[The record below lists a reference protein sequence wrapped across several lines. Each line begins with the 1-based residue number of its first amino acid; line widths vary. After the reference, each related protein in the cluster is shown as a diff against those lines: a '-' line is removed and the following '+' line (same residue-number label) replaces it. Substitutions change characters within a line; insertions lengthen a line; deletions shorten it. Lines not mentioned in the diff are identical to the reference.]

1 MNRGLKIGA
10 AVVISG
16 AIAIGIAWLWNA
28 YLVRRPEATRIYRFG
43 EPDSVGYLAA
53 RRFLEHQGIATEFAL
68 GLGKTLPRL
77 GPNDAVLLTYDAAQL
92 RSGLV
97 DSLQTWIAGGGTFL
111 IRAPWAIDSS
121 TDTLFLRL
129 GVASAI
135 APDDDEDNVDG
146 PDPES
151 LTDSVDGSSAAMP
164 PPMQG
169 EEVFGPPTSTDAES
183 SAADSAADQ
192 RAALAGSDSTDSVA
206 TEASRP
212 DSGTPLVLPGRSDTL
227 RMTERSYEHGIH
239 FQTGPLCRTR
249 PLWQDTLDS
258 GLVTVGIGRG
268 SATIFVLGQLFANRQ
283 LRLHDHAELLLELLR
298 RNGTPRKVWIVVAAT
313 APDRRWWNWLW
324 DLGCPVAIL
333 ALSLAVAWA
342 WNRSRRFGPLLPESA
357 PDHRPILEHVDAS
370 ARWIWNTP
378 GGPDTLLEALRR
390 STRSAIA
397 TRHPGWARLPD
408 DELCQELSRLH
419 KTPPREIRAAL
430 GSGGAQASEPATPQ
444 EFIRA
449 VKLLQKLKES
459 P

>member
-10 AVVISG
+10 AVAISG

-28 YLVRRPEATRIYRFG
+28 YMVRRPEATRIYRFDQA
-43 EPDSVGYLAA
+43 DSANYLAA
-53 RRFLEHQGIATEFAL
+53 RRFLEHQGIEVEIGS
-68 GLGKTLPRL
+68 GLRKTIPRL
-77 GPNDAVLLTYDAAQL
+77 GPNEAVLVTYDASGL
-92 RSGLV
+92 RHGLV
-97 DSLQTWIAGGGTFL
+97 DSLQTWIAGGGTLL
-111 IRAPWAIDSS
+111 IRAPWAIDPE

-129 GVASAI
+129 GVASAV
-135 APDDDEDNVDG
+135 APDEDEDNEGG
-146 PDPES
+146 PDPET
-151 LTDSVDGSSAAMP
+151 LTDSVDSSSAGMD

-169 EEVFGPPTSTDAES
+169 EEVFGTPAPDEEGTSIPEPTPGPQSGV
-183 SAADSAADQ
+183 AD
-192 RAALAGSDSTDSVA
+192 SDSTDSVT
-206 TEASRP
+206 TEAPPP
-212 DSGTPLVLPGRSDTL
+212 DSGIPLALPGRTDTL
-227 RMTERSYEHGIH
+227 RVVGRSYQSGIY
-239 FQTGPLCRTR
+239 FRPSPLCRMR
-249 PLWQDTLDS
+249 LVWQDTLDS
-258 GLVTVGIGRG
+258 NLVTTSLGRG
-268 SATIFVLGQLFANRQ
+268 NATIFLHGQMFTNRP
-283 LRLHDHAELLLELLR
+283 LRLYDHAELLLELLR
-298 RNGTPRKVWIVVAAT
+298 QNGTPRKVWIVVAAT

-324 DLGCPVAIL
+324 DLGGAVAIL
-333 ALSLAVAWA
+333 ALLLAVAWV

-378 GGPDTLLEALRR
+378 GGPDTLLDALRR

-430 GSGGAQASEPATPQ
+430 GSDGAQASEPATPQ

-449 VKLLQKLKES
+449 VRLLQKLKEH